1 MMKTDQEQKTALPLK
16 DSLSFI
22 YAASILICVL
32 ITVVSIASLRY
43 RVLLYPTEELTR
55 NFVPNDVVN
64 LSIGLPVLL
73 GSMYLARGGKWI
85 GLLCWT
91 GALFFVFYNSMA
103 YVFAM
108 PPNWAFLAH
117 LVLATLSMY
126 TLIGM
131 VVKINTSAVR
141 QRLEA
146 AVPEKFAGGVLAGLG
161 LLFLLRV
168 MVVIVNALRNGIGL
182 PETDLA
188 VNISDFLTTP
198 AWIIG
203 GILLWQRKGIGYVA
217 GLGLLLQ
224 GSMLF
229 VALIVFMI
237 LQSLLATAPIP
248 LGDIFVVMAMG
259 MFCFIPLGLFV
270 RGVVTKHIPPQGDDN
285 ASAEY
290 NNSEDIRKEGR
301 A

>member
-1 MMKTDQEQKTALPLK
+1 MKTDQKQNAALPLK
-16 DSLSFI
+16 GRLSFV
-22 YAASILICVL
+22 YAASFLIGVL
-32 ITVVSIASLRY
+32 ITIVSIAGLRY
-43 RVLLYPTEELTR
+43 RVLLYPTEELART
-55 NFVPNDVVN
+55 FVTNDVVN
-64 LSIGLPVLL
+64 LGIGLPILL
-73 GSMYLARGGKWI
+73 GSMCLARRGKWI

-108 PPNWAFLAH
+108 PFNRTFLVH
-117 LVLATLSMY
+117 LVLATLSIY

-141 QRLEA
+141 QRLEG

-168 MVVIVNALRNGIGL
+168 MVVIVNALKNGIGL

-188 VNISDFLTTP
+188 ANISDFLTTP

-203 GILLWQRKGIGYVA
+203 GVLLWQRKGLGYVA

-229 VALIVFMI
+229 IALPIFMLVQSFLASTPSPI
-237 LQSLLATAPIP
+237 L
-248 LGDIFVVMAMG
+248 DIFVVMAMG
-259 MFCFIPLGLFV
+259 MFCFIPFGLFV
-270 RGVVTKHIPPQGDDN
+270 RGVVSRHTTLPPDDN
-285 ASAEY
+285 NSGRDY
-290 NNSEDIRKEGR
+290 NN
-301 A
+301 